1 MRIQGGIQDV
11 EEESVWIFEMCQRE
25 AEYWV
30 LRSERVE
37 EFGIGDGRMWYGD
50 MDRWVLRL
58 FIALGSFLNGERFGA
73 IVGVCRECVFE
84 ERAFK
89 NWRWSWS
96 NIIWFVANCVSR
108 YYVELLPRTPYELR
122 RQLKA
127 RRDFSPPRDNLIP
140 KFVTN

>member
-37 EFGIGDGRMWYGD
+37 EFGIGDGRMWYGY

-58 FIALGSFLNGERFGA
+58 FIALGSFLNGERFDVRFGMCA
-73 IVGVCRECVFE
+73 RCLFE

-89 NWRWSWS
+89 
-96 NIIWFVANCVSR
+96 IEGG
-108 YYVELLPRTPYELR
+108 VEVGLFDL
-122 RQLKA
+122 
-127 RRDFSPPRDNLIP
+127 F
-140 KFVTN
+140 